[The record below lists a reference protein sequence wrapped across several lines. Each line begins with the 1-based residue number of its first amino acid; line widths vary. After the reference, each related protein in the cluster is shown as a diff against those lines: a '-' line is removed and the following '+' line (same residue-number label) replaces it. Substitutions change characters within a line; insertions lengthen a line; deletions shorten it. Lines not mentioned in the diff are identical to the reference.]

1 MHSFVQQRP
10 LYSPYAVEN
19 NRFIAAPQYPAKQ
32 LQKATLGPVAQV
44 KNSPR
49 SKRMFHPVPC
59 W

>member
-10 LYSPYAVEN
+10 LYSPHAAET
-19 NRFIAAPQYPAKQ
+19 IALAAPQYPAKQ

-44 KNSPR
+44 ENSRR

-59 W
+59 S